1 MSKRDT
7 IQSLDVPSTT
17 VNMVHNMQ
25 TGMADAQYVTMLHA
39 MSSERK
45 LNSEKRADM
54 LNGWYPLRCQ
64 D

>member
-1 MSKRDT
+1 M
-7 IQSLDVPSTT
+7 IQSLHVLPTT

-25 TGMADAQYVTMLHA
+25 TGMADAQYVTMLPA

-45 LNSEKRADM
+45 LNSEKRVDM
-54 LNGWYPLRCQ
+54 LNGWYPIWCQ